1 MEGRRHGH
9 GGRGGGGFGMVEA
22 GGCRARVRRH
32 VTASGSGAQV
42 GRAGSPLREL
52 FHVRLA
58 GGSDSAAGG
67 DEEQRLRQRIMASVN
82 RWRTTTLAH
91 VQLSAGGFRVV
102 FPLGVVTVIRTNN
115 ESLH

>member
-1 MEGRRHGH
+1 MD
-9 GGRGGGGFGMVEA
+9 A

-32 VTASGSGAQV
+32 VTTSGVQV

-58 GGSDSAAGG
+58 GGCDSAAGG
-67 DEEQRLRQRIMASVN
+67 DEEPRLRQRIMASDN
-82 RWRTTTLAH
+82 RWRTTTLAY
-91 VQLSAGGFRVV
+91 VQLSAGGFQVV

-115 ESLH
+115 ESLS